1 MKTSD
6 KYHKWVE
13 WSEEDQVYIG
23 KCPDLITGIHGDDPV
38 SVFRELNEIVADVI
52 EHFHSSGRPLP
63 TERVRPMMEVS
74 A

>member
-23 KCPDLITGIHGDDPV
+23 KCPDLITGIHGNDPQQV
-38 SVFRELNEIVADVI
+38 YRDLCEVIEDVI
-52 EHFHSSGRPLP
+52 HQFDSEKRPLP
-63 TERVRPMMEVS
+63 SPQVRPMRDI

>member
-6 KYHKWVE
+6 HYHKWVE

-23 KCPDLITGIHGDDPV
+23 KCPDLITGIHGDDPMSLYGELCEV
-38 SVFRELNEIVADVI
+38 VEDVLNHFRSE
-52 EHFHSSGRPLP
+52 GRTPP
-63 TERVRPMMEVS
+63 VPQIRPMREV